1 MKVMIV
7 VTHLLGTGHLSRA
20 LTLGRAYTAAGH
32 RALIVSGGFP
42 APQLDTSGVELVT
55 IPALRS
61 DGTNFTRLMTE
72 TGLAADAA
80 FLANRQRTVLQIL
93 SDYAPDVLITE
104 LFPFGRRV
112 LKSEFQ
118 ALLQAA
124 VDMASRPLV
133 LCSIRDILA
142 PPSKP
147 SKSIETVRL
156 VQRFF
161 DGVLVH
167 SDPQVTTLDASWP
180 VNDAL
185 ADKLRYTGFVAP
197 DPADPHPDGVGTGE
211 ILVSAG
217 GGAVGGPIFRCAIE
231 ASRLMPNRHWRLL
244 VGGRRAEAEAEI
256 KALAELAIT
265 TPVTIE
271 PARPDFRQIL
281 CNAAAS
287 ISMCGYNTAMDLL
300 QTGVPAVVVPFD
312 AGSEVEQGLR
322 ADALSA
328 LPGLT
333 QISSADLSPQILVD
347 ALQRVLHE
355 GSRTA
360 SDFSFDGAFR
370 SVQITQALLE
380 GAR

>member
-72 TGLAADAA
+72 TRLAADAA
-80 FLANRQRTVLQIL
+80 FLSNRQRTVLQIL

-124 VDMASRPLV
+124 FDMASRPLV

-147 SKSIETVRL
+147 SKSNETVRL
-156 VQRFF
+156 VQRFY

-167 SDPQVTTLDASWP
+167 SDPQVTRLDASWP
-180 VNDAL
+180 VNDTL
-185 ADKLRYTGFVAP
+185 ADKLCYTGFVAP
-197 DPADPHPDGVGTGE
+197 DPANPNPDGTGTGE

-217 GGAVGGPIFRCAIE
+217 GGAVGGPIFHCAIE
-231 ASRLMPNRHWRLL
+231 ASRLMPDRHWRLL
-244 VGGRRAEAEAEI
+244 VGGRRAEAEI
-256 KALAELAIT
+256 KALAELAIA

-312 AGSEVEQGLR
+312 AGGEVEQGLR

-333 QISSADLSPQILVD
+333 QVSSVDLSPQILVD
-347 ALQRVLHE
+347 ALQGVLHE
-355 GSRTA
+355 GSRTT
-360 SDFSFDGAFR
+360 SDFSFDGASR